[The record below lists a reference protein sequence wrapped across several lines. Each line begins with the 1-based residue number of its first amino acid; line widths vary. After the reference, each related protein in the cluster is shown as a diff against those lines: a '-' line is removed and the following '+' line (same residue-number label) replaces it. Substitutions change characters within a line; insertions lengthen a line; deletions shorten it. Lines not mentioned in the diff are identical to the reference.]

1 MPLLQIPIFLSHCK
15 FLITGFLGR
24 PRLQGARRYT
34 PRFWVTA
41 SPATPT
47 TSPPEGTTER
57 GPPKP
62 WCQPQGK
69 LSPIKTIL
77 LFQILFSTSTSFN
90 FYKSIGVTWLNLW
103 EIGMRFEKENKF
115 WRDFCRKF
123 YKRITNREICFS
135 VGKSLSFWTRLLHI
149 LTDPPWGFFQIV
161 HRNLVFINLFF
172 QDFGKLENFQNYFC
186 LNVLNK
192 FLKN

>member
-47 TSPPEGTTER
+47 TSPPEGTTAR
-57 GPPKP
+57 GRPKP

-115 WRDFCRKF
+115 WRDFEQDCF
-123 YKRITNREICFS
+123 IFWRIRLEAFFKLSIGTLFSLICFFKTLGNWKIS
-135 VGKSLSFWTRLLHI
+135 KIIFV
-149 LTDPPWGFFQIV
+149 
-161 HRNLVFINLFF
+161 
-172 QDFGKLENFQNYFC
+172 
-186 LNVLNK
+186 
-192 FLKN
+192 